1 MDVLVNGEIVLH
13 GTVGQIYWEE
23 GFTARDVIEALA
35 ALGRDKDVTVHIN
48 SGGGVAWEGVAIYN
62 ALDSHRGKVTCVVD
76 GIAASAASII
86 AMAGD
91 ETVMAAGSLMMI
103 HDPALFTMG
112 DAADHKKSI
121 EVLDKLGDQLAGIY
135 ADKTGSSTDA
145 LRELM
150 RAETWLTAD
159 EAVSLKFADRSDQA
173 AAAEAT
179 AFNYGAYQQTPDTLR
194 ALAAERN
201 WNKKPEAST
210 PAPKLEPK
218 LEAEPAAE
226 AEAPAPIVDPA
237 TAPAPAAAAAPE
249 AAPAPAP
256 VANVDAR
263 QAERQRIAAIMNSTE
278 AKGRE
283 ALAEHFAYDTDW
295 TPEAAIAALVKAPK
309 AAAAAPEEITLAAPV
324 ASIAGLELAEPISP
338 IAKKAPVINSAEI
351 YNSRR

>member
-173 AAAEAT
+173 AAAEAM

-210 PAPKLEPK
+210 PAPKLE
-218 LEAEPAAE
+218 AEPAADV
-226 AEAPAPIVDPA
+226 EAPAPVADP
-237 TAPAPAAAAAPE
+237 
-249 AAPAPAP
+249 APAPAP
-256 VANVDAR
+256 VVAAEQAAPATVPAPVASGDLR
-263 QAERQRIAAIMNSTE
+263 QAERQRIASIMNSAE

-283 ALAEHFAYDTDW
+283 ALAEYFAYDTDW
-295 TPEAAIAALVKAPK
+295 TPETAIAALTKAPK
-309 AAAAAPEEITLAAPV
+309 AAAAAPKEITLPAPAAT
-324 ASIAGLELAEPISP
+324 IAGLELDAPVSP
-338 IAKKAPVINSAEI
+338 VAKKAAVINPAEI

>member
-13 GTVGQIYWEE
+13 GTVGDVYWEE

-35 ALGRDKDVTVHIN
+35 SLGRDKDVTVHIN
-48 SGGGVAWEGVAIYN
+48 SGGGVAWEGVAIFN
-62 ALDSHRGKVTCVVD
+62 ALDAHRGKVTCIVD

-91 ETVMAAGSLMMI
+91 ETVMASGSLMMI

-135 ADKTGSSTDA
+135 ADKTGSAPDA

-173 AAAEAT
+173 AAAEAM
-179 AFNYGAYQQTPDTLR
+179 AFNYAAYAAAPDALR
-194 ALAAERN
+194 ALAAERK
-201 WNKKPEAST
+201 WNKKPEASAPVVEAT
-210 PAPKLEPK
+210 PAPK

-226 AEAPAPIVDPA
+226 IEAPAPAVTVEPEPEPA
-237 TAPAPAAAAAPE
+237 L
-249 AAPAPAP
+249 AP
-256 VANVDAR
+256 VVTADVR
-263 QAERQRIAAIMNSTE
+263 QAERQRIAAIMNSAE

-283 ALAEHFAYDTDW
+283 SLAEHFAYETDW
-295 TPEAAIAALVKAPK
+295 TPETAIAALTKAPK
-309 AAAAAPEEITLAAPV
+309 AAAAPTVTPLPAPTAT
-324 ASIAGLELAEPISP
+324 IAGLELDAPVSP
-338 IAKKAPVINSAEI
+338 IAKKASAINSAEI